1 MAFVDPSQLETKE
14 PREGWKGQF
23 FHSAAMTFAYYSVRA
38 GASIH
43 EHHHPNDEVWNVIE
57 GELEITVNGIA
68 SRVGPSCAMVVPPNS
83 PHAIRAIVDS
93 RAIVVDH
100 PRRDAVGSVTL

>member
-1 MAFVDPSQLETKE
+1 MPFVDISQLETKE
-14 PREGWKGQF
+14 PRVGWKGQF
-23 FHSAAMTFAYYSVRA
+23 FHSAAMTFAYYTVLA

-57 GELEITVNGIA
+57 GELEITLDGTA
-68 SRVGPSCAMVVPPNS
+68 TLVGPLCAVVIPPNS
-83 PHAIRAIVDS
+83 RHGIRAIVDS

-100 PRRDAVGSVTL
+100 PRRDAIGGVGL